1 MTGCETMKKT
11 IWVTASIAAVLVFAW
26 WAKGQLAIDS
36 CLDSGGRWNYEKSV
50 CER

>member
-1 MTGCETMKKT
+1 MKKT
-11 IWVTASIAAVLVFAW
+11 IGVIVAVAVVLVLAW